1 MKAWRVWVAARS
13 RHKKPK
19 YVVTRKTRDNGFYAY
34 LLWPQF
40 LYLFAG
46 VVAII
51 YGLFGL
57 SEIDL
62 TTRLSNIAVL
72 LFFMFMVGAICKT
85 AFYGFEFRVL
95 ERMSRLFSVEHDGQ
109 E

>member
-1 MKAWRVWVAARS
+1 
-13 RHKKPK
+13 
-19 YVVTRKTRDNGFYAY
+19 VVTRKTRESGFYAY
-34 LLWPQF
+34 LLWPQM

-46 VVAII
+46 TAAII

-62 TTRLSNIAVL
+62 SIRVSNMAVL
-72 LFFMFMVGAICKT
+72 LFFMFMVGAICRA
-85 AFYGFEFRVL
+85 AFYGIEFRSL
-95 ERMSRLFSVEHDGQ
+95 ERISRFFLAEHERQ